1 MEKLKSTFFQA
12 YFAMPVPRLTVRTN
26 CPDYTILS
34 VNTAFET
41 QRAEAAEQATG
52 KSIFQLF
59 GMDQIEDHGKEL
71 LTKALKKAMDTNQPI
86 EIAQLEIASTDQLT
100 ELSSWYHME
109 LLPIGEPNE
118 KPAYLMITARNIT
131 KNVHNQLELEEA
143 NYREQTLHEELAATN
158 EELLASNE
166 ELSATIEDLKQSRES
181 LQELNDE
188 LEKRVMDRTADLML
202 TQAKLKEQHA
212 LLDTIVNEV
221 PAGICVFNGPEMKME
236 MANKKLLALWKR
248 DESIM
253 GMPLIEIMPELKE
266 QAFPRLLNEV
276 YTTGIAH
283 SETDARAELQVNGA
297 KKIVYRDFSYTP
309 IKRNDGSTQS
319 IVALTIDVTERS
331 LARLREQQLIEELS
345 ATNEELS
352 ASNEELVATNEELNE
367 AHEMQRRLI
376 SNLEQSELRFRM
388 AIEAAQMGSWHIDR
402 KTKALLYNET
412 LAKVFGYEGENPM
425 TYEQAIAQVTAEY
438 QEKLVAEIENAIEYG
453 GEYDVTYSQ
462 RRFNDGELIWLRSLG
477 RITPDEHGNFSL
489 FSGVVMDITE
499 QKEDEQRKNDFI
511 GMVSHE
517 LKTPL
522 TSLKG
527 YAQIL
532 HQKAKKN
539 QDDFALGALAKV
551 IDQIKKMTGLING
564 FLDISRLESG
574 KIHLEKSHFNLDE
587 LILENIDETSLLNIS
602 HRIIFKP
609 CAQVSVFA
617 DRDKIAS
624 VISNII
630 GNAVKYSPEQTE
642 IEVSCDV
649 QGSYAR
655 ISVKDQGAGIAAKD
669 VEKLFD
675 RFYRVESEHTQ
686 LISGFGIGL
695 YLCAEIVERH
705 HGKIGVTSEPGFGST
720 FYFSLPITDHSLA

>member
-1 MEKLKSTFFQA
+1 MEKLKNTFFQA
-12 YFAMPVPRLTVRTN
+12 YFAMPVPRMIVRTDS
-26 CPDYTILS
+26 PVYTILS
-34 VNTAFET
+34 VNKAFEALM
-41 QRAEAAEQATG
+41 AEAVENAVG
-52 KSIFQLF
+52 KSIYQLF
-59 GMDQIEDHGKEL
+59 QANPSESMGNDL
-71 LTKALKKAMDTNQPI
+71 LSNALKKATETNNPI
-86 EIAQLEIASTDQLT
+86 EIPKLEMTATSHSIGTLT
-100 ELSSWYHME
+100 WYHIE
-109 LLPIGEPNE
+109 ILPVAENNE
-118 KPAYLMITARNIT
+118 KPAYLMITTRDIT
-131 KNVHNQLELEEA
+131 QSVLNQLELEEA

-166 ELSATIEDLKQSRES
+166 QLSATIEDLKQSRES

-188 LEKRVMDRTADLML
+188 LEKRVMDRTAELML
-202 TQAKLKEQHA
+202 AQVKLKEKHA
-212 LLDTIVNEV
+212 LLDTIINEV

-236 MANKKLLALWKR
+236 MANKKLLNLWKR

-276 YTTGIAH
+276 YTTGNAH
-283 SETDARAELQVNGA
+283 AETDARAELLVGGVKQV
-297 KKIVYRDFSYTP
+297 VYRDFSYTP

-412 LAKVFGYEGENPM
+412 LAKLFGYEDTTPM
-425 TYEQAIAQVTAEY
+425 TYEQAIAQVTNDCR
-438 QEKLVAEIENAIEYG
+438 EKLVAEIERAIEEG
-453 GEYDVTYSQ
+453 GEYDVTYAQ
-462 RRFNDGELIWLRSLG
+462 QRFNDNEVIWLRSLG
-477 RITPDEHGNFSL
+477 RVTPDEQGNFSI

-532 HQKAKKN
+532 YARAKKN
-539 QDDFALGALAKV
+539 QDDFALGALSKV

-609 CAQVSVFA
+609 CPQVPVFA

-642 IEVSCDV
+642 IEVNCELDDNV
-649 QGSYAR
+649 AR
-655 ISVKDQGAGIAAKD
+655 ITVKDQGAGIAEKD

-695 YLCAEIVERH
+695 YLCAEIIERH
-705 HGKIGVTSEPGFGST
+705 HGKIGVESKLGTGST
-720 FYFSLPITDHSLA
+720 FYFTLPVTDTPPA

>member
-1 MEKLKSTFFQA
+1 
-12 YFAMPVPRLTVRTN
+12 MPVPRIIVRTN

-34 VNTAFET
+34 VNATFET
-41 QRAEAAEQATG
+41 QRAEVAEQATG

-59 GMDQIEDHGKEL
+59 KMDHIEGHEKDL
-71 LTKALKKAMDTNQPI
+71 FTSALKKGMDTNQPI
-86 EIAQLEIASTDQLT
+86 EIAQLEIASTDQSA
-100 ELSSWYHME
+100 ELSSWYHIE
-109 LLPIGEPNE
+109 LLPIAEPNE
-118 KPAYLMITARNIT
+118 KPAYLMITARDIS
-131 KNVHNQLELEEA
+131 KNVYNQMELEEA

-166 ELSATIEDLKQSRES
+166 ELSTTIEDLKQSRES

-188 LEKRVMDRTADLML
+188 LEKRVIDRTAELML
-202 TQAKLKEQHA
+202 AQIKLKEKHA
-212 LLDTIVNEV
+212 LLDTIINEV
-221 PAGICVFNGPEMKME
+221 PAGICVFDGPEMKME
-236 MANKKLLALWKR
+236 MANKKLLNLWKR

-266 QAFPRLLNEV
+266 QAFPRLLNDV

-283 SETDARAELQVNGA
+283 SETDARAELLVDGI
-297 KKIVYRDFSYTP
+297 KKVVYRDFSYTP

-352 ASNEELVATNEELNE
+352 ASNEELATTNEELNE
-367 AHEMQRRLI
+367 AHEMQRKLI
-376 SNLEQSELRFRM
+376 SNLEQSEQRFRM
-388 AIEAAQMGSWHIDR
+388 AIEAAQMGSWHIER

-412 LAKVFGYEGENPM
+412 LAKLFGYEGTTPM
-425 TYEQAIAQVTAEY
+425 TYDQAIAQVTDDC
-438 QEKLVAEIENAIEYG
+438 KDRLLAEIERAIEDG
-453 GEYDVTYSQ
+453 GEYDVTYAQ
-462 RRFNDGELIWLRSLG
+462 RRFNDGEVIWLRSLG
-477 RITPDEHGNFSL
+477 RVTPDEYGNFSI

-532 HQKAKKN
+532 HLKAKKN
-539 QDDFALGALAKV
+539 QDDFALSALAKV

-574 KIHLEKSHFNLDE
+574 KIHLDKSHFNLDE
-587 LILENIDETSLLNIS
+587 LILENIEETSLLNTS
-602 HRIIFKP
+602 HHIIFNACP
-609 CAQVSVFA
+609 QVSVVA
-617 DRDKIAS
+617 DRDKISS

-642 IEVSCDV
+642 IEINCELNDTHV
-649 QGSYAR
+649 R
-655 ISVKDQGAGIAAKD
+655 ITVKDQGSGIAEKD

-695 YLCAEIVERH
+695 YLCAEIIERH
-705 HGKIGVTSEPGFGST
+705 HGTIGVESKLGVGST
-720 FYFSLPITDHSLA
+720 FYFTLPIATQPLIKQINL

>member
-12 YFAMPVPRLTVRTN
+12 YFAMPVPRIIVRTN

-41 QRAEAAEQATG
+41 QWAEVAEQATG

-59 GMDQIEDHGKEL
+59 KMDHREDHGKDL
-71 LTKALKKAMDTNQPI
+71 LANALKKAMDTSQPI
-86 EIAQLEIASTDQLT
+86 EIAQVEMASTDQSK
-100 ELSSWYHME
+100 ELSNWYHIE
-109 LLPIGEPNE
+109 LLPIGESNE
-118 KPAYLMITARNIT
+118 KPAYLMISTRDIT

-166 ELSATIEDLKQSRES
+166 ELSATVEDLKQSRES

-202 TQAKLKEQHA
+202 TQAKLEEKHA
-212 LLDTIVNEV
+212 LLDTIVNKV

-236 MANKKLLALWKR
+236 MANKKLLELWKR
-248 DESIM
+248 DESIL

-276 YTTGIAH
+276 YTTGTAH
-283 SETDARAELQVNGA
+283 SETDAPAELQVDGV
-297 KKIVYRDFSYTP
+297 KQLVYRDFSYTP

-367 AHEMQRRLI
+367 AHEIQQRLI

-402 KTKALLYNET
+402 KTKALSYNET
-412 LAKVFGYEGENPM
+412 LAKVFGYEGETPM
-425 TYEQAIAQVTAEY
+425 TYEQAIAQVTEDH
-438 QEKLVAEIENAIEYG
+438 QEKLVAEIENAIVEG

-462 RRFNDGELIWLRSLG
+462 KRFNDGELIWLRSLG
-477 RITPDEHGNFSL
+477 RITPDEQGNFSL

-630 GNAVKYSPEQTE
+630 GNAVKYAPEQTE
-642 IEVSCDV
+642 IEISCEV

-675 RFYRVESEHTQ
+675 RFYRVESEQTQ

-705 HGKIGVTSEPGFGST
+705 HGKIGVTSEPGLGST
-720 FYFSLPITDHSLA
+720 FHFSLPVTDNPLA

>member
-1 MEKLKSTFFQA
+1 MEKLKNNFFQA
-12 YFAMPVPRLTVRTN
+12 YFAMPVPRIIVRTD
-26 CPDYTILS
+26 CPEYTILS

-41 QRAEAAEQATG
+41 LMGQAAEQAAG

-59 GMDQIEDHGKEL
+59 QANPPSINGNDL
-71 LTKALKKAMDTNQPI
+71 LSDALEKATDTNNPI
-86 EIAQLEIASTDQLT
+86 EIPKLEMAASQSNGTLT
-100 ELSSWYHME
+100 WYHIE
-109 LLPIGEPNE
+109 LLPVAETNE
-118 KPAYLMITARNIT
+118 KPGYLIITTRDIT
-131 KNVHNQLELEEA
+131 QTILNQLELEEA
-143 NYREQTLHEELAATN
+143 SYREQTLHEELAATN

-166 ELSATIEDLKQSRES
+166 ELSTTIEDLKQSRES

-188 LEKRVMDRTADLML
+188 LEKRVMDRTAELML
-202 TQAKLKEQHA
+202 AQVKLKEKHA
-212 LLDTIVNEV
+212 LLDTIINEV
-221 PAGICVFNGPEMKME
+221 PAGICVFDGPEMKME
-236 MANKKLLALWKR
+236 MANKKLLNLWKR

-266 QAFPRLLNEV
+266 QAFPRLLHEV

-283 SETDARAELQVNGA
+283 SETDARAELLVEGI
-297 KKIVYRDFSYTP
+297 KRVVYRDFSYTP

-352 ASNEELVATNEELNE
+352 ASNEELATTNEELNE
-367 AHEMQRRLI
+367 AHEMQRKLI

-388 AIEAAQMGSWHIDR
+388 AIEAAQMGSWHIER

-412 LAKVFGYEGENPM
+412 LAKLFGYEGKTPM
-425 TYEQAIAQVTAEY
+425 TYDQAIAQVTEDCK
-438 QEKLVAEIENAIEYG
+438 EKLLAEIEKAIEDG
-453 GEYDVTYSQ
+453 GEYDVTYAQ
-462 RRFNDGELIWLRSLG
+462 RRFNDGEVIWLRSLG
-477 RITPDEHGNFSL
+477 RVTPDEYGNFSV

-532 HQKAKKN
+532 HLKAKKN
-539 QDDFALGALAKV
+539 QDDFALSALAKV

-574 KIHLEKSHFNLDE
+574 KIHLDKSHFNLDE
-587 LILENIDETSLLNIS
+587 LILENIEETSLLNTS
-602 HRIIFKP
+602 HHIIFNACP
-609 CAQVSVFA
+609 QVSVIA
-617 DRDKIAS
+617 DRDKISS

-630 GNAVKYSPEQTE
+630 GNAVKYAPEQTE
-642 IEVSCDV
+642 IEINCELNDTH
-649 QGSYAR
+649 AR
-655 ISVKDQGAGIAAKD
+655 ITVKDQGTGIAEKD

-675 RFYRVESEHTQ
+675 RFYRVESEQTQ

-695 YLCAEIVERH
+695 YLCAEIIERH
-705 HGKIGVTSEPGFGST
+705 HGTIGVESKIGVGST
-720 FYFSLPITDHSLA
+720 FYFTLPIANQPVA